1 MSFRIAL
8 SGLAASQATLDVT
21 ANNIAN
27 ANTVGFKQSRAE
39 FTDVYATAFGSI
51 GSLDTGAGVR
61 LASVSS
67 LFTQGN
73 IDFTGNALDL
83 AVNGEGFFTMS
94 DQGSSVYSRNGAF
107 SVDRDGYVVNV
118 TGQRLQAYPAL
129 DPQGTNFSTASLGD
143 LQLAASDAA
152 PRPSA
157 TADLSLNLQADS
169 TLLGP
174 GAIDPSDASTYNYS
188 TSLTTYDSL
197 GQNHTSALYFRKTDT
212 LASTWNVRMV
222 TDGDDTQTTAVQT
235 LSFDQLG
242 QLTSPQPVNF
252 NDPNA
257 YDPGNGASPMVVEYD
272 FTGTS
277 QYGSSFAVNSLYQD
291 GFSTGRLSGLDI
303 SDSGVVQARFSN
315 GQTSAL
321 GKVALANFT
330 NPQGLTPLG
339 DSTWGDSFKAGD
351 RRLGEPGAGNFGFLQ
366 SGALESSNVE
376 ITEELVNLITA
387 QRSFQSNAQVISA
400 ADTVTQTI
408 MNIGR

>member
-1 MSFRIAL
+1 
-8 SGLAASQATLDVT
+8 
-21 ANNIAN
+21 
-27 ANTVGFKQSRAE
+27 
-39 FTDVYATAFGSI
+39 VYATAFGSI

-73 IDFTGNALDL
+73 IDFTGNSLDL
-83 AVNGEGFFTMS
+83 AINGEGFFTLS
-94 DQGSSVYSRNGAF
+94 DQGSNVYSRAGAF

-129 DPQGTNFSTASLGD
+129 DPRGTNFSTASLGD
-143 LQLAASDAA
+143 LQLTASDAA
-152 PRPSA
+152 PQAST
-157 TADLSLNLQADS
+157 TADISLNLQADS

-174 GAIDPSDASTYNYS
+174 GIIDPSDATTYNYS

-197 GQNHTSALYFRKTDT
+197 GQSHTSALYFRKTDT
-212 LASTWNVRMV
+212 ATRTWDVRMI
-222 TDGDDTQTTAVQT
+222 TDGDDLQTPAIQT
-235 LSFDQLG
+235 LTFDQLG
-242 QLTSPQPVNF
+242 QLTTGQPVNF
-252 NDPNA
+252 GS
-257 YDPGNGASPMVVEYD
+257 YDPGNGAAVMDVSYD

-277 QYGSSFAVNSLYQD
+277 QYGSPFSVNTLFQD

-315 GQTSAL
+315 GQTAAL
-321 GKVALANFT
+321 GKVALSNFT

-339 DSTWGDSFKAGD
+339 DSTWGDSFSAGD
-351 RRLGEPGAGNFGFLQ
+351 RRLGEPGAGSFGFLQ

-400 ADTVTQTI
+400 ADTITQTI

>member
-27 ANTVGFKQSRAE
+27 ANTTGFKQSRAE

-61 LASVSS
+61 LASVTSQ
-67 LFTQGN
+67 FTQGN
-73 IDFTGNALDL
+73 IDFTGNSLDL
-83 AVNGEGFFTMS
+83 AINGEGFFALS
-94 DQGSSVYSRNGAF
+94 DQGSSVYSRAGAF

-118 TGQRLQAYPAL
+118 NGQRLQAYPAL
-129 DPQGTNFSTASLGD
+129 DPRGANFSTASLGD
-143 LQLAASDAA
+143 LQLNATDAA
-152 PRPSA
+152 PQPS
-157 TADLSLNLQADS
+157 TAADISLNLQADA
-169 TLLGP
+169 TELGA
-174 GAIDPSDASTYNYS
+174 GAIDVADAATYNYS
-188 TSLTTYDSL
+188 TSVTTYDSL
-197 GQNHTSALYFRKTDT
+197 GQGHTSSLYFRKVDT
-212 LASTWNVRMV
+212 ATRSWDVRMV
-222 TDGDDTQTTAVQT
+222 TDGDDTQTTTVQA
-235 LSFDQLG
+235 LNFDDLG

-252 NDPNA
+252 GA
-257 YDPGNGASPMVVEYD
+257 YDPGNGAAVMNVDYD

-277 QYGSSFAVNSLYQD
+277 QYGSSFAVTSLFQD

-315 GQTSAL
+315 GQTTAL
-321 GKVALANFT
+321 GKVALANFS

-339 DSTWGDSFKAGD
+339 DSTWGDSFSAGD

-400 ADTVTQTI
+400 ADTITQTI

>member
-27 ANTVGFKQSRAE
+27 ANTVGFKQSRTE

-61 LASVSS
+61 LASVSP

-73 IDFTGNALDL
+73 IEFTGNALDL
-83 AVNGEGFFTMS
+83 AVNGEGFFTLS
-94 DQGSSVYSRNGAF
+94 DQGSNVYSRNGAF

-129 DPQGTNFSTASLGD
+129 DPQGNNFSTASLGD
-143 LQLAASDAA
+143 LQLVASDAA
-152 PRPSA
+152 PRPSS
-157 TADLSLNLQADS
+157 TADISLNLQADS

-174 GAIDPSDASTYNYS
+174 GVIDPSDASTYNYS
-188 TSLTTYDSL
+188 TSLATYDSL
-197 GQNHTSALYFRKTDT
+197 GQSHTSALYFRKTDT
-212 LASTWNVRMV
+212 VTRTWDVRMV
-222 TDGDDTQTTAVQT
+222 TDGDDLQTTTVQT
-235 LSFDQLG
+235 LTFDQLG

-252 NDPNA
+252 GT
-257 YDPGNGASPMVVEYD
+257 YDPGNGASQMAVDFD

-277 QYGSSFAVNSLYQD
+277 QYGSAFAVNSLFQD

-315 GQTSAL
+315 GQTTAL
-321 GKVALANFT
+321 GKVALANFA

-339 DSTWGDSFKAGD
+339 DSTWGDSFEAGD

-400 ADTVTQTI
+400 ADTITQTI

>member
-8 SGLAASQATLDVT
+8 SGLAAAQATLDVT
-21 ANNIAN
+21 ANNVAN
-27 ANTVGFKQSRAE
+27 ANTTGFKQSRAE

-73 IDFTGNALDL
+73 IDFTGNSLDL
-83 AVNGEGFFTMS
+83 AINGEGFFTLS
-94 DQGSSVYSRNGAF
+94 DQGSSVYSRAGAF

-129 DPQGTNFSTASLGD
+129 DPRGVNFSTAALGD
-143 LQLAASDAA
+143 LQLTALDAA
-152 PRPSA
+152 PQPTS
-157 TADLSLNLQADS
+157 TADISLNLQADGA
-169 TLLGP
+169 LLGP
-174 GAIDPSDASTYNYS
+174 GAIDPADATTYNYS
-188 TSLTTYDSL
+188 TSVTTYDSL
-197 GQNHTSALYFRKTDT
+197 GQSHTSALYFRKTDT
-212 LASTWNVRMV
+212 VNRTWDVRMI
-222 TDGDDTQTTAVQT
+222 TDGDDVQT
-235 LSFDQLG
+235 PAIQSLTFDQLG
-242 QLTSPQPVNF
+242 QLTSSQPVSF
-252 NDPNA
+252 GS
-257 YDPGNGASPMVVEYD
+257 YDPGNGAATMDVSYD
-272 FTGTS
+272 FTGTT
-277 QYGSSFAVNSLYQD
+277 QYGSPFAVNSLYQD
-291 GFSTGRLSGLDI
+291 GYSTGRLSGLDI

-321 GKVALANFT
+321 GKVALSNFT

-339 DSTWGDSFKAGD
+339 DSTWGDSYSAGD
-351 RRLGEPGAGNFGFLQ
+351 RRLGEPGAGSFGFLQ
-366 SGALESSNVE
+366 SGALENSNVE

-400 ADTVTQTI
+400 ADNITQTI

>member
-8 SGLAASQATLDVT
+8 SGLAAAQATLDVT
-21 ANNIAN
+21 ANNVAN
-27 ANTVGFKQSRAE
+27 ANTTGFKQSRAE

-61 LASVSS
+61 LAAVNSE
-67 LFTQGN
+67 FTQGN
-73 IDFTGNALDL
+73 IEFTGNALDL
-83 AVNGEGFFTMS
+83 AVNGEGFFTLS
-94 DQGSSVYSRNGAF
+94 DQGSSVYSRAGAF

-118 TGQRLQAYPAL
+118 TGQRLQAFPAL
-129 DPQGTNFSTASLGD
+129 DPQGNNFSTASLGD
-143 LQLAASDAA
+143 LQLNASDAA
-152 PRPSA
+152 PRPST
-157 TADLSLNLQADS
+157 TADIALNLQADA
-169 TLLGP
+169 TELGA
-174 GAIDPSDASTYNYS
+174 GAIDITDAATYNYS
-188 TSLTTYDSL
+188 TSLTSYDSL
-197 GQNHTSALYFRKTDT
+197 GQGHTSALYFRKTDT
-212 LASTWNVRMV
+212 ATRTWDVRMV
-222 TDGDDTQTTAVQT
+222 TDGDDTQSTTVQT
-235 LSFDQLG
+235 LTFDDLG
-242 QLTSPQPVNF
+242 QLTSPQPVGF
-252 NDPNA
+252 GA
-257 YDPGNGASPMVVEYD
+257 YDPGNGAAQMNVSYD

-277 QYGSSFAVNSLYQD
+277 QYGSSFAVSSLFQD

-303 SDSGVVQARFSN
+303 TDSGVVQARFSN
-315 GQTSAL
+315 GQTAAL

-339 DSTWGDSFKAGD
+339 DSTWGDSHSAGD

-400 ADTVTQTI
+400 ADTITQTI

>member
-27 ANTVGFKQSRAE
+27 ANTTGFKQSRAE

-73 IDFTGNALDL
+73 IDFTGNSLDL
-83 AVNGEGFFTMS
+83 AINGEGFFTLS
-94 DQGSSVYSRNGAF
+94 DQGSNVYSRAGGF

-129 DPQGTNFSTASLGD
+129 DTKGVNFSTASLGD
-143 LQLAASDAA
+143 LQLTASDAA
-152 PRPSA
+152 PQPS
-157 TADLSLNLQADS
+157 TAADISLNLQADS
-169 TLLGP
+169 TELGA
-174 GAIDPSDASTYNYS
+174 GVIDPSDASTYNYS

-197 GQNHTSALYFRKTDT
+197 GQGHTSAIYFRKTDT
-212 LASTWNVRMV
+212 VARSWDVRMV
-222 TDGDDTQTTAVQT
+222 TDGDDLQTTTVQT
-235 LSFDQLG
+235 LNFDQLG

-252 NDPNA
+252 GSF
-257 YDPGNGASPMVVEYD
+257 DPGNGAAPMNVDYD
-272 FTGTS
+272 FAGTS
-277 QYGSSFAVNSLYQD
+277 QYGSSFAVNSLFQD

-321 GKVALANFT
+321 GKVALANFA

-339 DSTWGDSFKAGD
+339 DSTWGDSFNAGD

-400 ADTVTQTI
+400 ADTITQTI

>member
-8 SGLAASQATLDVT
+8 SGLAAAQATLDVT

-61 LASVSS
+61 LASVSA

-83 AVNGEGFFTMS
+83 AVNGEGFFTLS

-129 DPQGTNFSTASLGD
+129 DPRGDNFSTASLGD
-143 LQLAASDAA
+143 LQLVGSDAA
-152 PRPSA
+152 PRPSS
-157 TADLSLNLQADS
+157 TADISLNLQADS

-174 GAIDPSDASTYNYS
+174 GVIDQSDASTYNYS

-197 GQNHTSALYFRKTDT
+197 GQSHTSALYFRKTDT
-212 LASTWNVRMV
+212 VARTWDVRMV
-222 TDGDDTQTTAVQT
+222 TDGDDLQSTAVQT
-235 LSFDQLG
+235 LTFDQLG
-242 QLTSPQPVNF
+242 QLTSGQPVNF
-252 NDPNA
+252 GA
-257 YDPGNGASPMVVEYD
+257 YDPGNGAAQMNVDYD

-277 QYGSSFAVNSLYQD
+277 QYGSSFAVNSLFQD

-315 GQTSAL
+315 GQTTAL

-351 RRLGEPGAGNFGFLQ
+351 RRLGEPGAGSFGFLQ

-400 ADTVTQTI
+400 ADTITQTI

>member
-61 LASVSS
+61 LAAVTS
-67 LFTQGN
+67 LFNQGN

-83 AVNGEGFFTMS
+83 AVNGEGFFTLS
-94 DQGSSVYSRNGAF
+94 DEGSNVYSRNGAF

-129 DPQGTNFSTASLGD
+129 DPQGNNFSTASLGD
-143 LQLAASDAA
+143 LQLVASDAA
-152 PRPSA
+152 PRPSS
-157 TADLSLNLQADS
+157 TADISLNLQADS

-197 GQNHTSALYFRKTDT
+197 GQSHTSALYFRKTDT
-212 LASTWNVRMV
+212 VARTWDVRMV
-222 TDGDDTQTTAVQT
+222 TDGDDLQTIAVQT
-235 LSFDQLG
+235 LSFDDLG
-242 QLTSPQPVNF
+242 QLTSGQPVNF
-252 NDPNA
+252 GV
-257 YDPGNGASPMVVEYD
+257 YDPGNGASQMTVDYD

-277 QYGSSFAVNSLYQD
+277 QYGSSFAVNSLFQD

-315 GQTSAL
+315 GQTAAL
-321 GKVALANFT
+321 GKVALANFA

-400 ADTVTQTI
+400 ADTITQTI

>member
-1 MSFRIAL
+1 
-8 SGLAASQATLDVT
+8 
-21 ANNIAN
+21 
-27 ANTVGFKQSRAE
+27 
-39 FTDVYATAFGSI
+39 
-51 GSLDTGAGVR
+51 
-61 LASVSS
+61 
-67 LFTQGN
+67 
-73 IDFTGNALDL
+73 
-83 AVNGEGFFTMS
+83 
-94 DQGSSVYSRNGAF
+94 
-107 SVDRDGYVVNV
+107 
-118 TGQRLQAYPAL
+118 
-129 DPQGTNFSTASLGD
+129 
-143 LQLAASDAA
+143 
-152 PRPSA
+152 
-157 TADLSLNLQADS
+157 
-169 TLLGP
+169 
-174 GAIDPSDASTYNYS
+174 
-188 TSLTTYDSL
+188 
-197 GQNHTSALYFRKTDT
+197 
-212 LASTWNVRMV
+212 VRMV
-222 TDGDDTQTTAVQT
+222 MDGDDTQTAAVQT

-242 QLTSPQPVNF
+242 QLTSPQPGNF
-252 NDPNA
+252 GA
-257 YDPGNGASPMVVEYD
+257 YDPGNGASQMAVDYD

-277 QYGSSFAVNSLYQD
+277 QYGSSFAVNSLFQD

-400 ADTVTQTI
+400 ADTITQTI